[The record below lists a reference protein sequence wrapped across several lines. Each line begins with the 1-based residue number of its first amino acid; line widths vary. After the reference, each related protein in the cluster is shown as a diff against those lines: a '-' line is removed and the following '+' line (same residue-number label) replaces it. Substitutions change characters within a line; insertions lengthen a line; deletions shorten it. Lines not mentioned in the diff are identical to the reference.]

1 VPLQHVRRRLRSP
14 SDREKRKKVPAMD
27 STIEAKLAAGLL
39 PCHRPVKSWAGFG
52 TGNAC
57 DGCDESILATEV
69 EHELDFAESPTLRL
83 HATCEAIWRELVA
96 ETQPAT
102 PQSAHRTMSLLSA
115 EQWRQRIRVR
125 LAQERLPAI
134 VVGIYKTHRGTG
146 RPCIVCRRATEST
159 EVERELDGVGVVL
172 IAHETCYALWREES
186 VSRSQ
191 EKRP

>member
-1 VPLQHVRRRLRSP
+1 
-14 SDREKRKKVPAMD
+14 MD

-39 PCHRPVKSWAGFG
+39 PRHRPVKSWAGFG

-83 HATCEAIWRELVA
+83 HATCEAIWRGLVA

-102 PQSAHRTMSLLSA
+102 PQSAHMTMSLLSA
-115 EQWRQRIRVR
+115 EQLRQQIRVR

-146 RPCIVCRRATEST
+146 RPCLVCLREIGPTQMEY
-159 EVERELDGVGVVL
+159 EVDGVGVVL
-172 IAHETCYALWREES
+172 IAHEACYALWREES
-186 VSRSQ
+186 KTRRDSSI
-191 EKRP
+191 